1 MPDWKFESYSLV
13 GDSDSRFC
21 YASSSYAS
29 VIIQNEEMNDIARR
43 KIQAILDGKKAS
55 SVKDTS
61 GYSQKPSED
70 NSVGNAQEF
79 AQLNNNNEEYYPEE
93 GDYYTSQ
100 EPSYEENDEYYY
112 QPEEPA
118 EYDYS
123 EDYAG

>member
-1 MPDWKFESYSLV
+1 M
-13 GDSDSRFC
+13 
-21 YASSSYAS
+21 
-29 VIIQNEEMNDIARR
+29 NEIARR

-61 GYSQKPSED
+61 GFSQKPSED

-79 AQLNNNNEEYYPEE
+79 AEMNNNSEETYE
-93 GDYYTSQ
+93 DYYT
-100 EPSYEENDEYYY
+100 YEEPYYEANDEYYY